1 MHMLSLAV
9 LSTAM
14 LAINATPGH
23 TDPCRIQTVR
33 SVQGQTVCIYN
44 CAGTARTVTTA
55 GSVYPVILE

>member
-33 SVQGQTVCIYN
+33 SVQGQTICTTIVL
-44 CAGTARTVTTA
+44 ARS
-55 GSVYPVILE
+55 GR